1 MGTHKIYSGI
11 QGKEITYE
19 GVYMETAMNYLPVLG
34 KLFERRY
41 FHSDS
46 RLVPSD
52 HYPPVASG
60 DCLFRP
66 ICGSCKPFFV

>member
-1 MGTHKIYSGI
+1 
-11 QGKEITYE
+11 
-19 GVYMETAMNYLPVLG
+19 METAMNYLPVLG